1 MVETSR
7 GRDQAKKAQRTRT
20 QDNGDDDDGGDE
32 EEVEKNGLVKRTEQK
47 ESKMELLYGR

>member
-7 GRDQAKKAQRTRT
+7 GREQPNEAQQTRT
-20 QDNGDDDDGGDE
+20 QDNGNDDNDE
-32 EEVEKNGLVKRTEQK
+32 VEDVEKNGLVKRTEQK